1 MVEMFFPSL
10 GETIEASP
18 NLRRETVIPPSLLEL
33 KPSLR
38 SPLIEADQCHLRKT
52 GKQS

>member
-1 MVEMFFPSL
+1 MVEMSFPSL
-10 GETIEASP
+10 GETTEASP
-18 NLRRETVIPPSLLEL
+18 NLTRESVTPPSLLEF

-52 GKQS
+52 GEQS